1 MSVKS
6 ASLKSYILR
15 RVLQSIPL
23 IFAVIIF
30 NFIIIHLAPSDPAV
44 LLAGEFTTP
53 EWLEKT
59 RNYFGLTKPLHEQ
72 LTIYVFN
79 VVRGDFGYSFYHM
92 QPVMDVII
100 ARVPVTLLLMVTQ
113 LVFASIAGILLGAI
127 SARKP
132 YSFTDNASSAVALVG
147 WSVPSFWLGMMF
159 IMFFS
164 LQLGWF
170 PVQGVVTLREEL
182 TGLPYVLDV
191 LHHLTLPAFTLSLWT
206 LAIVFRQTRASVM
219 EQLWQDYIVTARSKG
234 LSEKTIVFKHALKN
248 ASIPVITVV
257 SFMVGWMFAGA
268 ILVETV
274 FAWPGLGRLIFEAI
288 ITRDYPLIM
297 GMVIIVSVIVIIVN
311 IITDIIYS
319 LIDPRI
325 RYR

>member
-1 MSVKS
+1 VSVKS

-182 TGLPYVLDV
+182 DKSERDG
-191 LHHLTLPAFTLSLWT
+191 AT
-206 LAIVFRQTRASVM
+206 LARLYRYSTVEGLEREDHCVQACFEERFDPCDHGSKLHGRVDVRRGYTR
-219 EQLWQDYIVTARSKG
+219 
-234 LSEKTIVFKHALKN
+234 
-248 ASIPVITVV
+248 
-257 SFMVGWMFAGA
+257 
-268 ILVETV
+268 
-274 FAWPGLGRLIFEAI
+274 
-288 ITRDYPLIM
+288 
-297 GMVIIVSVIVIIVN
+297 
-311 IITDIIYS
+311 
-319 LIDPRI
+319 
-325 RYR
+325 